1 MACFS
6 SSFFNYTAFQHFQ
19 CMSAVI
25 GEPLSRL
32 LCDFKFPESSWTCE
46 KGPRPTEQLPSPHR
60 ARTEPAAPPARR
72 RCIGSAVEAPR
83 PPPVCSPGARRPL
96 RGRRQAEALPPCET
110 VPGTEAGAGPPG
122 PAAAELNQQL
132 RNWVRPTWMRCHFFL
147 SPSRKPTLHASG
159 QAVASAD

>member
-46 KGPRPTEQLPSPHR
+46 KGPLWTECDCPP
-60 ARTEPAAPPARR
+60 RTEPAAPPARR
-72 RCIGSAVEAPR
+72 RRIGSAVEAPR
-83 PPPVCSPGARRPL
+83 PPPVCSPRGRWPF
-96 RGRRQAEALPPCET
+96 RGRRHAEALPPCET
-110 VPGTEAGAGPPG
+110 VPGTQAGAGPPG

-132 RNWVRPTWMRCHFFL
+132 RNWVRPTWMRRHFFL
-147 SPSRKPTLHASG
+147 SPSRKPTLRASG